1 MHSLIVRLMDEE
13 EMTVFLIT
21 HDLAEAEKLC
31 RRVALVHRGKLR
43 TIGRPE
49 VLCRHLKPQRT
60 YTINSDPLSNVEL
73 RELQDLNPAFTYT
86 SSNQETT
93 GVLQFKASGQEDDL
107 TAMID
112 HLGRFGII
120 IHTIEGAPPTR
131 EEVFAHYTADTAEV

>member
-1 MHSLIVRLMDEE
+1 MHSLIVRLIDEE

-73 RELQDLNPAFTYT
+73 SELQDLNPAFTYT

-107 TAMID
+107 SAIVD